1 MNFTWSNIFAK
12 LMFVKFFPPT
22 DKFAVVHAPSL
33 RPFKKRKNQNQTD
46 CELLH

>member
-1 MNFTWSNIFAK
+1 MNFIWSNIFAK
-12 LMFVKFFPPT
+12 LMFVKFFPPI
-22 DKFAVVHAPSL
+22 DKFAVLHAPGL